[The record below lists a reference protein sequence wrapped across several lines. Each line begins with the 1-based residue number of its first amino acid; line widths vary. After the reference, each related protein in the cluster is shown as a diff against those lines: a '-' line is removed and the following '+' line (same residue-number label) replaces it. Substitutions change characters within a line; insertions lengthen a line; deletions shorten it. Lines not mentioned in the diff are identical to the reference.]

1 MKWIEDLIPIS
12 DTGWRDNHNKL
23 CKLIKETI
31 PNPKYGIEIGVAF
44 GSNSF
49 NLLNSFDN
57 LNLYSVDPY
66 IKYSNED
73 KMSDL
78 MENEKGDQFY
88 EFVSNRLKNKF
99 GNRSIFIRGT
109 SQELQEKPDEFF
121 DFIYIDGDHTYEGV
135 NKDLINTF
143 LKIKKGGILSGDDY
157 GVCEDY
163 NFGVRKA
170 VNEFCTNNNLILNL
184 DGTLWWTIK

>member
-1 MKWIEDLIPIS
+1 MKWIEDLIPNS
-12 DTGWRDNHNKL
+12 DRGWGENHNKL

-31 PNPKYGIEIGVAF
+31 SNPKYGAEIGVAF

-49 NLLNSFDN
+49 NLLNNFNN
-57 LNLYSVDPY
+57 LHLYSVDPY
-66 IKYSNED
+66 IKYSDED

-78 MENEKGDQFY
+78 VENEKGDQFY
-88 EFVSNRLKNKF
+88 QFVSNRLKSKF

-109 SQELQEKPDEFF
+109 SQELQEEPDEFF

-135 NKDLINTF
+135 NKDLANTF

-157 GVCEDY
+157 GVFEHI

-170 VNEFCTNNNLILNL
+170 VDEFCINNNLSLNL
-184 DGTLWWTIK
+184 DGSLWWIIK

>member
-1 MKWIEDLIPIS
+1 MKWIEDLIPKS
-12 DTGWRDNHNKL
+12 DASWSENHNKL
-23 CKLIKETI
+23 CEVIRNNI
-31 PNPKYGIEIGVAF
+31 SDPKYGVEIGVAF

-49 NLLNSFDN
+49 NLLNNFNN

-78 MENEKGDQFY
+78 VENEKGDQFY

-109 SQELQEKPDEFF
+109 SEEIAKLADNFF

-135 NKDLINTF
+135 NKDLMNTF
-143 LKIKKGGILSGDDY
+143 SKVKINGILSGDDY
-157 GVCEDY
+157 GVFEDI

-170 VNEFCTNNNLILNL
+170 IDEFCLKNNLKLNTN
-184 DGTLWWTIK
+184 GSLWWIIK

>member
-1 MKWIEDLIPIS
+1 MKWIEDLIPIADAS
-12 DTGWRDNHNKL
+12 WNENHIKL
-23 CKLIKETI
+23 CELIKNNI

-49 NLLNSFDN
+49 NLLNNFNN
-57 LNLYSVDPY
+57 LKLYSIDPY
-66 IKYSNED
+66 IKYSDED

-78 MENEKGDQFY
+78 VENEKGNQFY

-109 SQELQEKPDEFF
+109 SQELQEEPDYFF
-121 DFIYIDGDHTYEGV
+121 DFVYIDGDHTYEGV

-143 LKIKKGGILSGDDY
+143 SKIKKDGILSGDDY
-157 GVCEDY
+157 GTFENI
-163 NFGVRKA
+163 NFGVKKA
-170 VNEFCTNNNLILNL
+170 VDEFCLKNNLKLNI
-184 DGTLWWTIK
+184 DKSLWWTIK